1 MIWWLILA
9 GGAGW
14 AFDDWCG
21 TPPRRGPPIG
31 PGPWWIRK
39 VLAAAGGIA
48 MFMVVGPQLGEAN
61 TILGAAFLGGIGG
74 VLLAS
79 IAGELMGGK
88 AGNG

>member
-21 TPPRRGPPIG
+21 TPPRRPPIG

-39 VLAAAGGIA
+39 VLAAVGGIA
-48 MFMVVGPQLGEAN
+48 MFQFVGPQLGEAP
-61 TILGAAFLGGIGG
+61 TVLGAAFLGGIGG

-79 IAGELMGGK
+79 IGGELMGGR